1 MYTYIWNKYFPVI
14 RILVKRSA
22 NAEQMLD
29 FNRIDFERSGKGR
42 KAVYKFN
49 IEFVNGRPTAMIMDN
64 ELAQTLASILMEDD
78 ITKVLLL
85 QNNYEFNFTTK
96 FQLHIKNLKKQP
108 QTFAGRNKYNRR
120 TSLAC

>member
-29 FNRIDFERSGKGR
+29 LNRIDFERSGKGR

-49 IEFVNGRPTAMIMDN
+49 IEFVNGRPATAIMDD

-85 QNNYEFNFTTK
+85 QNNYEFRFTTK
-96 FQLHIKNLKKQP
+96 FQLHIKNMKKQP
-108 QTFAGRNKYNRR
+108 QTFAGTNKYNRR
-120 TSLAC
+120 TSVMS